1 MRMSRRMAIY
11 SQGKRSVELDAT
23 WYQCGVRGS
32 IGSSASLANNQI
44 YNDTADF
51 MKAGRVYY
59 NSSYDKVYAV
69 GIAFDTSALADAAAR
84 GTPKSVKLRMYVAS
98 GALLYDG
105 SVGSAINIGVS
116 TKYNAY
122 TGSEIYSYAY
132 QHNGELTAPSV
143 ITPAT
148 AGAWVDIDLGTTI
161 PTYGYVLCAKALTPK
176 TVTVFGLG
184 SAYMPKLLIEY

>member
-23 WYQCGVRGS
+23 WYQCGVRSVG
-32 IGSSASLANNQI
+32 ANTSLGNNQI
-44 YNDTADF
+44 YNDTAEF
-51 MKAGRVYY
+51 MKAGRVFYSASY
-59 NSSYDKVYAV
+59 NTAYAV
-69 GIAFDTSALADAAAR
+69 GVAFDTSALAAAAAR
-84 GTPKSVKLRMYVAS
+84 GTPKSVKLRMYVVS

-184 SAYMPKLLIEY
+184 STYAPKLLIEY